1 MASTMSF
8 PLTAGTE
15 VLGLNG
21 DEGRPVFEYVDGK
34 RTDNQR
40 RDALGSPVFRHKAL
54 IRYTADAAEEVALV
68 IDSAAPLGV
77 LKPVKLDP
85 ATATLTVRP
94 EDAYNLALTVTGCGA
109 RRSCARR
116 ATRWRATTDVST
128 TCGTPLPR
136 SLSRRA
142 LTSRRSRSTW
152 GTPMCRLRR
161 GTMSTTRDHALIW
174 RRWRC

>member
-40 RDALGSPVFRHKAL
+40 RDALGRPVFRHKAL

-94 EDAYNLALTVTGCGA
+94 EDASNRALTVTGSLLPDNTGGGA
-109 RRSCARR
+109 
-116 ATRWRATTDVST
+116 
-128 TCGTPLPR
+128 
-136 SLSRRA
+136 
-142 LTSRRSRSTW
+142 
-152 GTPMCRLRR
+152 
-161 GTMSTTRDHALIW
+161 
-174 RRWRC
+174 